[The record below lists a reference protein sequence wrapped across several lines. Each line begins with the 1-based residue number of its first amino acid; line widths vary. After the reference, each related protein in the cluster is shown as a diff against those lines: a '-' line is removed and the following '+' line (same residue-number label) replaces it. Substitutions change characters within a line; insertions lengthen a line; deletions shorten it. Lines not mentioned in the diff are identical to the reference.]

1 LQNTV
6 QAIDF
11 ELNLLKVGNLV
22 PKDELVALAREHH
35 ERTAGQVAKD
45 TILKAIPNLFTRG
58 KSDRRKSKALSRT
71 DSIDNA
77 SIRSYETTSSR
88 GVTDRRSSL
97 DSSRFSCE
105 YQYMEEVARIPK
117 STATN
122 NGFRARLTT
131 NLTDVDINLDTEDE
145 DEKVPTP
152 TTPVLSQMRPPYVL
166 RQPSKKISIASGV
179 MPEPQDMDKIVPGV
193 DGLNARPSGIAWT
206 KRKRIAVPIDALPPS
221 LSSSQSCPSHLHR

>member
-1 LQNTV
+1 MQNTI

-58 KSDRRKSKALSRT
+58 KSDRRKSKALTRT

-77 SIRSYETTSSR
+77 SIKSYETTSSR
-88 GVTDRRSSL
+88 GVTDRRPSL

-105 YQYMEEVARIPK
+105 YQYMEDVARASK
-117 STATN
+117 SAATD

-131 NLTDVDINLDTEDE
+131 NLTDVDINLDAEDE

-166 RQPSKKISIASGV
+166 RQHSKKTSIVSGV

-206 KRKRIAVPIDALPPS
+206 KRKRIAVPINALPPS